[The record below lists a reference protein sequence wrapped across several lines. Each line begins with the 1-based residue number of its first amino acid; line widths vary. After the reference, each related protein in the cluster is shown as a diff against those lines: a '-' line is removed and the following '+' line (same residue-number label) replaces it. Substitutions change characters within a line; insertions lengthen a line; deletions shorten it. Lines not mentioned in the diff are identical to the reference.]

1 MNNRLVRIGL
11 SLCLGSIA
19 VALGLY
25 FGRFAAAAVAL
36 PFASSRQALP
46 FATGI
51 TWWAFVGLLAGLGL
65 AFTAIGRRRA
75 RWTAMSVLGFGL
87 GGALAAALVA
97 AGSANR
103 GSPLAA
109 LSLPLGGALAG
120 LLLGLAAGLKIRSIA
135 LLIAGALAMWIAAPH
150 IGSPLPPRS
159 LMDVLISAIAGGSA
173 GDAANSAALAGN
185 TLSLLA
191 PGALIGATLAALAP
205 EAGDDRPAQSSP

>member
-1 MNNRLVRIGL
+1 MNNRLVRIVL
-11 SLCLGSIA
+11 SLCLGAIA

-51 TWWAFVGLLAGLGL
+51 TWWAFVGLLAGVGL

-75 RWTAMSVLGFGL
+75 RWMVVSVLGFGL

-97 AGSANR
+97 ASANR
-103 GSPLAA
+103 GSPLAT

-120 LLLGLAAGLKIRSIA
+120 LLLGLAAGLKVRSSVM
-135 LLIAGALAMWIAAPH
+135 LIAGALAMWIAAPH
-150 IGSPLPPRS
+150 IGSPFPPRS

-173 GDAANSAALAGN
+173 GNAANSAALAGN

-205 EAGDDRPAQSSP
+205 AAADGPPAQPSP